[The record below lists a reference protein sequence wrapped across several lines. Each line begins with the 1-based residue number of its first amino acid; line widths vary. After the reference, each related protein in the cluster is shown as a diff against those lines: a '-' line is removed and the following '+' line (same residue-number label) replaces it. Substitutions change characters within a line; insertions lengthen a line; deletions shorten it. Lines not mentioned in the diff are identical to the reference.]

1 METYPLS
8 LALLDFV
15 PSIAFLFGGYFLV
28 RSLAA
33 ARGRG
38 WARICMAAT
47 LLVFAGGFL
56 KALWKLLIS
65 LNIADVQILSQI
77 QFVLLAP
84 GFVALMVSVVVLG
97 RSSRNPQLAPSA
109 PLIAVWKLSLMMI
122 MTICSIAVEG
132 ILAWVAARR
141 GLRLAIALFVI
152 AGLCALGMAGMGSQ
166 SIQTVAL
173 QWIEE
178 SINSIGNICFAI
190 GSFLLY
196 QSYRATA

>member
-1 METYPLS
+1 METYPLT

-15 PSIAFLFGGYFLV
+15 PSIAFLVGGYFLV
-28 RSLAA
+28 RSLAI

-38 WARICMAAT
+38 WARFCMSAA

-56 KALWKLLIS
+56 KALWKLLFS
-65 LNIADVQILSQI
+65 LNIADVQILSQV
-77 QFVLLAP
+77 QFILLAP
-84 GFVALMVSVVVLG
+84 GFVALMISAVVLG
-97 RSSRNPQLAPSA
+97 RSSRKPQLAPSA

-141 GLRLAIALFVI
+141 GLKLAIALFAI
-152 AGLCALGMAGMGSQ
+152 SGLCALGMAGMGSQ
-166 SIQTVAL
+166 SSQPVAL

-178 SINSIGNICFAI
+178 STNSIGNICFAI
-190 GSFLLY
+190 GSFLLF